1 MDSNAPSTSAQ
12 ILDCRG
18 LVCPAP
24 ILEIAEV
31 VRRQGAEL
39 ETLVVLATDL
49 DFPEDVEAW
58 CRSTGA
64 TLLRMDHQPDG
75 TIRARIQ
82 VKHTGAPAS
91 ISVAP
96 TAIATRA
103 NPARRRSSVAS
114 STASSGRGGS
124 TAWAERAPRRLS
136 RGQTGPAVSEAQGAF
151 QGATALALR
160 APSERPVPVLAPL
173 PQLAEDSY
181 PPSLPRNVHTLVS
194 RRPESIGG
202 DLMAH
207 DGGPR
212 SAALPRE
219 NRAALLVLHND
230 LEALLAALTVA
241 NASAAQGMRV
251 EIYFSFWGIHLLRAE
266 RRRTG
271 KTGKDK
277 PSLLQRVLLWLV
289 PRGTKQS
296 LGKLH
301 LGGLGTRILL
311 RLMRKRNMM
320 ALEQLMHA
328 AGSLGVRFRVCSASM
343 DLMGLE
349 EADILDM
356 PNVDFVG
363 AACFAEAAARSS
375 VNLVF

>member
-1 MDSNAPSTSAQ
+1 MDSSSPTPSGQ

-31 VRRQGAEL
+31 VRRQGADL
-39 ETLVVLATDL
+39 GTLVVLATDV

-75 TIRARIQ
+75 TIRAKIR
-82 VKHTGAPAS
+82 VKHAGSPAS

-96 TAIATRA
+96 TAIATKA
-103 NPARRRSSVAS
+103 NAARRRSSVAA
-114 STASSGRGGS
+114 STTRSAS
-124 TAWAERAPRRLS
+124 TAWNERSPRSIS
-136 RGQTGPAVSEAQGAF
+136 RGALVVGTSEPQGAF
-151 QGATALALR
+151 QGSAALALR
-160 APSERPVPVLAPL
+160 APSERPVPMLASL
-173 PQLAEDSY
+173 PTLAEDSY

-194 RRPESIGG
+194 RRPES
-202 DLMAH
+202 MAGLAAQ
-207 DGGPR
+207 DQALQT
-212 SAALPRE
+212 AALPRE
-219 NRAALLVLHND
+219 HRAALLVLHND
-230 LEALLAALTVA
+230 LEALLAALTIA

-251 EIYFSFWGIHLLRAE
+251 ELYFSFWGIHLLRAE
-266 RRRTG
+266 RRRAKKPG
-271 KTGKDK
+271 KEG

-320 ALEQLMHA
+320 ALEQLLHA

-349 EADILDM
+349 EEDILEM

-363 AACFAEAAARSS
+363 AACFAEAAARAS